1 MRGAAKRFEA
11 AEKAGIEMYK
21 LLRRRRRRRRRAV
34 HKLCILEYVRLS
46 YVNTLI
52 TDLGSPCL

>member
-11 AEKAGIEMYK
+11 AEKAGIEMHK
-21 LLRRRRRRRRRAV
+21 LMRRRRRRRRAV
-34 HKLCILEYVRLS
+34 HKLCILEYVS